1 MNRLAPGIFY
11 VDLGFLAT
19 PHVIATA
26 VLHGR
31 SGVALIDPGPSST
44 LHTLSERLEEAG
56 IGIADITAVLLTH
69 IHLDHAGATG
79 TLIRRNPRIRVY
91 VHERGVPHITN
102 PDKLLASATRLYGHD
117 MDRLWSEFL
126 PVPPTAIVALA
137 GGEQVEVAGH
147 ALEVA
152 YTPGHAAHHLS
163 YFNGATGLAFVGDTA
178 GVRREGP
185 FVLTPTLPP
194 DIDLELWRDSLV
206 RIAAWR
212 PARLFLTHFG
222 PWSSVDSHLAA
233 LRENMELTSRW
244 ARESLQR
251 EGSDESREAWFVGRV
266 EHELRRTAA
275 DADVRA
281 YQLAGRFDLC
291 WRGLARYWRTAT
303 AVSR

>member
-117 MDRLWSEFL
+117 MDRLHR
-126 PVPPTAIVALA
+126 A
-137 GGEQVEVAGH
+137 GVCRRHGWRQARGSLRSDADAAAGH
-147 ALEVA
+147 RSRAVA
-152 YTPGHAAHHLS
+152 RQPRTDRGVEAGEAILD
-163 YFNGATGLAFVGDTA
+163 AF
-178 GVRREGP
+178 R
-185 FVLTPTLPP
+185 
-194 DIDLELWRDSLV
+194 
-206 RIAAWR
+206 
-212 PARLFLTHFG
+212 
-222 PWSSVDSHLAA
+222 SV
-233 LRENMELTSRW
+233 
-244 ARESLQR
+244 
-251 EGSDESREAWFVGRV
+251 V
-266 EHELRRTAA
+266 
-275 DADVRA
+275 
-281 YQLAGRFDLC
+281 
-291 WRGLARYWRTAT
+291 
-303 AVSR
+303 VSRQPSRRAS

>member
-91 VHERGVPHITN
+91 VYERGVPHITN

-137 GGEQVEVAGH
+137 GGERSRAVARQPRTDRGVEAGE
-147 ALEVA
+147 AI
-152 YTPGHAAHHLS
+152 PD
-163 YFNGATGLAFVGDTA
+163 AF
-178 GVRREGP
+178 R
-185 FVLTPTLPP
+185 
-194 DIDLELWRDSLV
+194 
-206 RIAAWR
+206 
-212 PARLFLTHFG
+212 
-222 PWSSVDSHLAA
+222 SV
-233 LRENMELTSRW
+233 
-244 ARESLQR
+244 
-251 EGSDESREAWFVGRV
+251 V
-266 EHELRRTAA
+266 
-275 DADVRA
+275 
-281 YQLAGRFDLC
+281 
-291 WRGLARYWRTAT
+291 
-303 AVSR
+303 VSRRPSRRAP